1 MNYVNLIGKARS
13 AAKFI
18 ELDNG
23 KKLVKFT
30 MSTKETYFDEKG
42 KSKSRDTWHTLTA
55 WGRWVKVLEELELK
69 GTNLAIEG
77 KIVSRFYKAGGV
89 PKLISEIEINDL
101 TLIPNN

>member
-1 MNYVNLIGKARS
+1 M
-13 AAKFI
+13 
-18 ELDNG
+18 
-23 KKLVKFT
+23 KFT

>member
-1 MNYVNLIGKARS
+1 
-13 AAKFI
+13 
-18 ELDNG
+18 
-23 KKLVKFT
+23 

-55 WGRWVKVLEELELK
+55 WGNWIKVLEELELK

-101 TLIPNN
+101 TLIPNKH

>member
-1 MNYVNLIGKARS
+1 
-13 AAKFI
+13 
-18 ELDNG
+18 
-23 KKLVKFT
+23 

-55 WGRWVKVLEELELK
+55 WGNWIKVLEELELK

-77 KIVSRFYKAGGV
+77 KIVSRFYKAGGI

-101 TLIPNN
+101 TLIPNKH